1 MKKVMITTAT
11 VIALVASAGTSMAGP
26 TSVLGQFNFAPD
38 VFSSVSQVRNY
49 VDVDADRSVS
59 TYSDDQR
66 YDQDFLSGEVAG
78 GQLFGGLEIGTSTLT
93 SNVTSRLANANVSA
107 NAFDTT
113 LSALW
118 VADSQFYIDGQ
129 FRYGEFDS
137 SIGLNGRDT
146 LDVDGSGYQ
155 ISVELG
161 KSFTL
166 QNDWTLTPQVQVTY
180 SDIDLDNGADQAALA
195 RVGSLADDDALTG
208 RLGLR
213 AERSFADNSLLYG
226 QIDLYQGFGNDPSVA
241 YGEDSAA
248 MSIGG
253 VVALSDHSQLYGEI
267 TDETGLGSNSGD
279 HNVSWN
285 IGYEL
290 RF

>member
-11 VIALVASAGTSMAGP
+11 VIAIVASAGTSMAGP

-180 SDIDLDNGADQAALA
+180 SDIDLDNGADRAALA
-195 RVGSLADDDALTG
+195 RIGSLTDDDAVTA
-208 RLGLR
+208 RLGLG
-213 AERSFADNSLLYG
+213 AERTFANNSTLYG
-226 QIDLYQGFGNDPSVA
+226 QIDLYQAF
-241 YGEDSAA
+241 DSETSGVFDQNTAA
-248 MSIGG
+248 LSIGG
-253 VVALSDHSQLYGEI
+253 AVSLSDHAQLYAEI
-267 TDETGLGSNSGD
+267 TTETDLGSSSD
-279 HNVSWN
+279 DYDVSWD
-285 IGYEL
+285 IGFEVL
-290 RF
+290 F